1 MGQMRSNL
9 TSEVTGGHY
18 GGRPIEAKPLD
29 VPLSNFVCIPSGP
42 LPSFWACQILGR
54 GCPKS
59 AHYYAQNL
67 KMHFL
72 GRRRPPIKKLH
83 KIRNVSHPQIIWGG

>member
-1 MGQMRSNL
+1 MGRMRSNL

-18 GGRPIEAKPLD
+18 GGRPIEAIPLD

-54 GCPKS
+54 GAQKVPITMPKT
-59 AHYYAQNL
+59 L
-67 KMHFL
+67 KCNFWAEGGHQSKNF
-72 GRRRPPIKKLH
+72 IK
-83 KIRNVSHPQIIWGG
+83 